1 MEGSL
6 RLCLVQMTSTNNH
19 AGNIEFLQRAARH
32 AAVNDCQL
40 LALPEAAGMMNK
52 DKADARKKI
61 TDEPSDP
68 YINACKALAAK
79 HGLWIHTGSTP
90 VASGD
95 DDGRYLNHTNLI
107 DHYGMVRTR
116 YDKIH
121 LFDVFLEGR
130 LPTGESNRYS
140 PGSIAVAVD
149 TPWGPW
155 GMSICYDLRFPH
167 LYRDYAK
174 LGSTILFIP
183 SAFTVSTGEA
193 HWEVLLRARA
203 IETGSFVI
211 AAAQVGS
218 HADGRQTWGHS
229 IVVDPW
235 GKVILDMGGT
245 EPGFAV
251 IDLDIEHVERARS
264 QIPSLKNEREYR
276 LEFEST
282 PSD

>member
-1 MEGSL
+1 MEDSL
-6 RLCLVQMTSTNNH
+6 RVCLVQMTSTNDH
-19 AGNIEFLQRAARH
+19 PGNINFLEKAADY
-32 AAVNDCQL
+32 AAANGCQL
-40 LALPEAAGMMNK
+40 IALPEAAGMMNK
-52 DKADARKKI
+52 DKDDARRKI

-68 YINACKALAAK
+68 YINACKSLAAQ
-79 HGLWIHTGSTP
+79 HRIWIHTGSTP
-90 VASGD
+90 VASD
-95 DDGRYLNHTNLI
+95 DHDGRFWNHTNLL
-107 DHYGMVRTR
+107 DYQGKVRAR
-116 YDKIH
+116 YNKIH

-130 LPTGESNRYS
+130 PPTGESNRYS
-140 PGSIAVAVD
+140 PGSDAVLVD

-174 LGSTILFIP
+174 SGSTILFIP

-211 AAAQVGS
+211 AAAQVGA
-218 HADGRQTWGHS
+218 HADGRHTWGHS

-235 GKVILDMGGT
+235 GKVIVDMGGT
-245 EPGFAV
+245 EPGFTF
-251 IDLDIEHVERARS
+251 IDLDIGHVERART

-276 LEFEST
+276 VQFET
-282 PSD
+282 TAID

>member
-6 RLCLVQMTSTNNH
+6 RLCLVQMTSTNDH
-19 AGNIEFLQRAARH
+19 PGNIEFLEKAVSH
-32 AAVNDCQL
+32 AAANGCQL

-52 DKADARKKI
+52 DKDDARKKI

-68 YINACKALAAK
+68 YINACKALAVK
-79 HGLWIHTGSTP
+79 YGIWIHTGSTP
-90 VASGD
+90 VASDD
-95 DDGRYLNHTNLI
+95 DDGRFWNHTNLI
-107 DHYGMVRTR
+107 DNHGVVKAR
-116 YDKIH
+116 YNKIH

-130 LPTGESNRYS
+130 PPTGESNRYS
-140 PGSIAVAVD
+140 PGNEAIAVN

-174 LGSTILFIP
+174 LGSTILFVP

-211 AAAQVGS
+211 AAAQVGL

-235 GKVILDMGGT
+235 GKVVLDMGGS
-245 EPGFAV
+245 EPGFEV
-251 IDLDIEHVERARS
+251 IDLDIAHVERART
-264 QIPSLKNEREYR
+264 QIPSLNNERVYQ
-276 LEFEST
+276 LLFE
-282 PSD
+282 PSSVN

>member
-1 MEGSL
+1 MEGAL
-6 RLCLVQMTSTNNH
+6 RVCMVQMTSTNSH
-19 AGNIEFLQRAARH
+19 AGNIEYLEKAAKH
-32 AAVNDCQL
+32 AALQECQL

-52 DKADARKKI
+52 DKEDARRQIK
-61 TDEPSDP
+61 DESSDP
-68 YINACKALAAK
+68 YINACKRLAAQ
-79 HGLWIHTGSTP
+79 HGIWIQTGSTP
-90 VASGD
+90 IAGEN
-95 DDGRYLNHTNLI
+95 GRFLNHANLI
-107 DHYGMVRTR
+107 DDHGNIRTR

-130 LPTGESNRYS
+130 NPTGESNRYS
-140 PGSIAVAVD
+140 PGSEAIVVD

-174 LGSTILFIP
+174 LGATIMFIP

-218 HADGRQTWGHS
+218 HDDGRQTWGHS
-229 IVVDPW
+229 VIIDPW
-235 GKVILDMGGT
+235 GNVMLDMGGT
-245 EPGFAV
+245 EPGMQV
-251 IDLDIEHVERARS
+251 VDLDIGLVERTRT
-264 QIPSLKNEREYR
+264 QIPSLRNERDYQVR
-276 LEFEST
+276 FETTSKT
-282 PSD
+282 